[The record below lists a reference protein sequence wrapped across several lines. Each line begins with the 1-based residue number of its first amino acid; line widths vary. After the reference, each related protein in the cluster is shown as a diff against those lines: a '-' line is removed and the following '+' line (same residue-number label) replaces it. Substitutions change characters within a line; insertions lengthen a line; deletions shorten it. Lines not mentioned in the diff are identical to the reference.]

1 MRISLSHWK
10 TEIVFLFSAPS
21 HSIFPGSHEFLNL
34 VRDQPVHPEETVK
47 EQNRQ
52 KQNSQQICSAEFF
65 QETSTDGSGNELQE
79 VMLAWWEV
87 GERALKPARE
97 SFPFR
102 KDRDGE
108 GLDLGC

>member
-52 KQNSQQICSAEFF
+52 KQNSHQEFF
-65 QETSTDGSGNELQE
+65 QETPTDGSGNELQE

-87 GERALKPARE
+87 RGESAQTSKE
-97 SFPFR
+97 IVSF
-102 KDRDGE
+102 
-108 GLDLGC
+108 